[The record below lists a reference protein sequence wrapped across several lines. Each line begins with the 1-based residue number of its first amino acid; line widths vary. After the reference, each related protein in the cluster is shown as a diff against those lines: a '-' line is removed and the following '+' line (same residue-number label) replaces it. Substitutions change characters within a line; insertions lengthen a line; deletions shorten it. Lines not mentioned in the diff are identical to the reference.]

1 VSEEEPRASHEVER
15 LGPAPP
21 VPAVATEESGPLR
34 RLLGLA
40 TIDIGPLKRHRD
52 YRLLFAGQALS
63 FFGAMVTYV
72 ALPFQLYH
80 LTGSSLAVGLLSLA
94 ELVPLLVTAFI
105 GGALADAVD
114 RRRMLQL
121 AELSLG
127 LATTVL
133 FLNSLLDEPKTWVL
147 FAVAPLMAALDG
159 FQRPALDSMVPRLVS
174 RDELVAASALDSFR
188 GTVGMIA
195 GPAVGGILIA
205 TIGLPATYG
214 LDVATCAASVFAL
227 ALMRAVP
234 PPPDADRPSL
244 GSIVEGM
251 KYAWSRQELLG
262 SYGVDI
268 VAMFF
273 GMPIALFPA
282 IATQYGGAEVL
293 GLLYAA
299 PSVGA
304 LLASLTS
311 GWASRVHRHGL
322 AIIWAAASW
331 GIAIAVFGLVSN
343 LWLALGF
350 LGLAGAADMISGVF
364 RGTLWN
370 QTIPDRLRGRL
381 AGIEQV
387 SYSSGPLLG
396 NLEAGVVASLAS
408 VRASVVSGGV
418 LCVLG
423 VGLFALALPAF
434 RRYDARVP
442 LTQSAQISERV

>member
-1 VSEEEPRASHEVER
+1 VSEEEPRVSHEAER

-21 VPAVATEESGPLR
+21 VPAVATEDSGPLR
-34 RLLGLA
+34 RLFRLA
-40 TIDIGPLKRHRD
+40 TMDVGPLRRHRD
-52 YRLLFAGQALS
+52 YRLLFAGQGLS

-72 ALPFQLYH
+72 AVPYQVYR

-94 ELVPLLVTAFI
+94 ALAPLLVSAFI
-105 GGALADAVD
+105 GGAFADAVD

-127 LATTVL
+127 IATAVL
-133 FLNSLLDEPKTWVL
+133 FLNSLLDEPRVWVL
-147 FAVAPLMAALDG
+147 FVVTPVMAAIDG
-159 FQRPALDSMVPRLVS
+159 FQRPSLDAMVPRLVS
-174 RDELVAASALDSFR
+174 RDELPAAVALDTFR
-188 GTVGMIA
+188 GEVGMIA
-195 GPAVGGILIA
+195 GPAVGGVLIA

-214 LDVATCAASVFAL
+214 LDVATYGVSVLAL
-227 ALMRAVP
+227 ALMRAMP
-234 PPPDADRPSL
+234 PPPEAVPPSL
-244 GSIVEGM
+244 GSIVEGV

-268 VAMFF
+268 IAMFF
-273 GMPIALFPA
+273 GMPMALFPA
-282 IATQYGGAEVL
+282 IASQFGGAEVL

-299 PSVGA
+299 PSVGSLVA
-304 LLASLTS
+304 TLTS
-311 GWASRVHRHGL
+311 GWVSRVHRHGL
-322 AIIWAAASW
+322 AIIAAAAGW
-331 GIAIAVFGLVSN
+331 GLAIAAFGLARE
-343 LWLALGF
+343 LWVALVF

-408 VRASVVSGGV
+408 VRASVVSGGI
-418 LCVLG
+418 LCVVG
-423 VGLFALALPAF
+423 VGLFALALPVF
-434 RRYDARVP
+434 RRYDARALP
-442 LTQSAQISERV
+442 SASPSEGVL

>member
-1 VSEEEPRASHEVER
+1 
-15 LGPAPP
+15 
-21 VPAVATEESGPLR
+21 
-34 RLLGLA
+34 
-40 TIDIGPLKRHRD
+40 
-52 YRLLFAGQALS
+52 
-63 FFGAMVTYV
+63 
-72 ALPFQLYH
+72 
-80 LTGSSLAVGLLSLA
+80 
-94 ELVPLLVTAFI
+94 
-105 GGALADAVD
+105 
-114 RRRMLQL
+114 
-121 AELSLG
+121 
-127 LATTVL
+127 
-133 FLNSLLDEPKTWVL
+133 
-147 FAVAPLMAALDG
+147 
-159 FQRPALDSMVPRLVS
+159 MVPRLVS

-268 VAMFF
+268 VAMLF
-273 GMPIALFPA
+273 GMPMALFPA

-304 LLASLTS
+304 LLASLTN

-331 GIAIAVFGLVSN
+331 GMAIAVFGLVSN
-343 LWLALGF
+343 LWVAIVF

-408 VRASVVSGGV
+408 VRASVVSRGV

-434 RRYDARVP
+434 RRYDARVSLP
-442 LTQSAQISERV
+442 QGAQLSEQA

>member
-1 VSEEEPRASHEVER
+1 
-15 LGPAPP
+15 
-21 VPAVATEESGPLR
+21 
-34 RLLGLA
+34 
-40 TIDIGPLKRHRD
+40 
-52 YRLLFAGQALS
+52 
-63 FFGAMVTYV
+63 
-72 ALPFQLYH
+72 
-80 LTGSSLAVGLLSLA
+80 
-94 ELVPLLVTAFI
+94 
-105 GGALADAVD
+105 
-114 RRRMLQL
+114 
-121 AELSLG
+121 
-127 LATTVL
+127 
-133 FLNSLLDEPKTWVL
+133 
-147 FAVAPLMAALDG
+147 
-159 FQRPALDSMVPRLVS
+159 
-174 RDELVAASALDSFR
+174 
-188 GTVGMIA
+188 
-195 GPAVGGILIA
+195 
-205 TIGLPATYG
+205 
-214 LDVATCAASVFAL
+214 
-227 ALMRAVP
+227 MRAVP

-251 KYAWSRQELLG
+251 KYAWSREELLG

-273 GMPIALFPA
+273 GIPMALFPA

-304 LLASLTS
+304 LVASVTS

-331 GIAIAVFGLVSN
+331 GFAIAVFGLVSN
-343 LWLALGF
+343 LWVALVF

-396 NLEAGVVASLAS
+396 NLEAGVVAAIAG

-418 LCVLG
+418 LCVVG

-434 RRYDARVP
+434 RRYDARTTPSVSP
-442 LTQSAQISERV
+442 SEGVL